1 MDKLISEL
9 VRIKKRKKLSYEAIA
24 RELNV
29 SFNTVWRWCKGR
41 FEPLPVIREKIEG
54 FIKKHRSR

>member
-1 MDKLISEL
+1 MDKLINEL

-29 SFNTVWRWCKGR
+29 SFNTVWRWCQGR
-41 FEPLPVIREKIEG
+41 FEPLPVIREKIEV
-54 FIKKHRSR
+54 FVKRHRSR